1 MARLLKVDPLARV
14 ILFSGYADSDL
25 MIRAE
30 ELGFKGRLAKP
41 FTTPELAAVIQGVLS
56 SVGMARQ
63 AKTRNWS
70 PLRM

>member
-1 MARLLKVDPLARV
+1 LARLLKVDPLARV

-56 SVGMARQ
+56 
-63 AKTRNWS
+63 
-70 PLRM
+70 

>member
-1 MARLLKVDPLARV
+1 MALAGLLKVDPLARV

-56 SVGMARQ
+56 
-63 AKTRNWS
+63 
-70 PLRM
+70 